1 MAPRLTR
8 VPSLAVEALRL
19 LVVVFGAAVG
29 YLLAQRTNTLEGTSL
44 GALDSTAVG
53 VVVGAG
59 VGFVVGGVLAR
70 WVLRAIDRGERSME
84 GLSAEQLVAGSLGAL
99 VGVLFAALFTWPL
112 FLLVPPLLAVSVFA
126 FLLLVAG
133 IFGFRVGRRRRDAV
147 LAGLG
152 GRAGLASRT
161 PSTASLPRV
170 LDTSVAID
178 GRILEV
184 VRAGFLHGRVLVCAP
199 VLGELQMLSDSSDD
213 LRRARGRRGLATLEA
228 LREERDVDV
237 EVIGDEA
244 PGVQEVDAKLVRT
257 CLDRHASLLT
267 FDTNLAR
274 VAALAGV
281 QVQNMHQLAVALRPP
296 VVVGDEVAVQLA
308 RAGKE
313 AGQAVAYLDDGTMV
327 VVEHGRERLGLEV
340 AVTVTSVLT
349 TANGRMVFARPSD
362 LGDSVLPRGGTAVP
376 PGRHDPT
383 EAMRAPGASSARD
396 PKPAAPRESA

>member
-1 MAPRLTR
+1 MSPRLTR

-29 YLLAQRTNTLEGTSL
+29 YLVVQHTPALEGTAL
-44 GALDSTAVG
+44 GALDSAAVG

-59 VGFVVGGVLAR
+59 LGYVVGGVLAR
-70 WVLRAIDRGERSME
+70 WVLRAIDRGERQME

-112 FLLVPPLLAVSVFA
+112 FLLVPAVLAVPVFA
-126 FLLLVAG
+126 FVLLVAG

-152 GRAGLASRT
+152 SRAGLAARA
-161 PSTASLPRV
+161 PSAASLPRV

-184 VRAGFLHGRVLVCAP
+184 VRSGFLHGRVLVCAP
-199 VLGELQMLSDSSDD
+199 VLGELQMLADSSDD
-213 LRRARGRRGLATLEA
+213 LRRAKGRRGLATLEA
-228 LREERDVDV
+228 LREEKDVDV

-244 PGVQEVDAKLVRT
+244 PGVDEVDAKLVRT
-257 CLDRHASLLT
+257 CLDRHAALLT

-281 QVQNMHQLAVALRPP
+281 QVQNMHKLAVALRPP
-296 VVVGDEVAVQLA
+296 VVVGDEIVVQLA

-327 VVEHGRERLGLEV
+327 VVEHARDRLGHELEV
-340 AVTVTSVLT
+340 MVTSVLT
-349 TANGRMVFARPSD
+349 TANGRMVFARPAD
-362 LGDSVLPRGGTAVP
+362 LGDSVVPKGGSAVP
-376 PGRHDPT
+376 PRRHDPV
-383 EAMRAPGASSARD
+383 ESMR
-396 PKPAAPRESA
+396 PAVAGDTA